1 MSREYFLDDS
11 ESKYKDAYLKYMIS
25 IAQLLGAN
33 ETHAVKEM
41 NEVLDF
47 EVQLAN
53 VSYLK
58 VHSHVMSMFAFFFD
72 LCLPILEKANVKC
85 KHHHLL
91 RQTPFLNFDVNANAD
106 FTCEQGFIHTKRLRL
121 RKRHL

>member
-1 MSREYFLDDS
+1 MMSREYFLDDS

-53 VSYLK
+53 VSYL
-58 VHSHVMSMFAFFFD
+58 
-72 LCLPILEKANVKC
+72 
-85 KHHHLL
+85 
-91 RQTPFLNFDVNANAD
+91 
-106 FTCEQGFIHTKRLRL
+106 RLRSDYVTAIAKEPSL
-121 RKRHL
+121 IH